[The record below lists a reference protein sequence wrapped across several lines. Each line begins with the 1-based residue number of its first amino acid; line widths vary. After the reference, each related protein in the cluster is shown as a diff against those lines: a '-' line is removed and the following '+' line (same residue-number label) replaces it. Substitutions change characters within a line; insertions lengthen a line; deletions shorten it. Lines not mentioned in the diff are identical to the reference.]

1 MKKIVLL
8 IVFFYS
14 SLLYANPSPFGL
26 EINKATVKE
35 AKEKYTL
42 EQLEGTNL
50 YSDGPM
56 YFVDENQLNIDGL
69 KSVLLIFSKD
79 EKLIAVKSIFKDY
92 KFKSL
97 NENLSKKYQIVEKKL
112 NFVGNQYVKYQND
125 ETIIELD
132 SQHMSFELSLTYIDK
147 EFYKL
152 ISKSLEQEKKQ
163 KNQKELDSL

>member
-1 MKKIVLL
+1 MKGNFIMKKLVLL

-56 YFVDENQLNIDGL
+56 YFVGENQLSIDGL
-69 KSVLLIFSKD
+69 KSILLIFSKD
-79 EKLIAVKSIFKDY
+79 E
-92 KFKSL
+92 
-97 NENLSKKYQIVEKKL
+97 KL

-152 ISKSLEQEKKQ
+152 ISRSLEQEKKQ

>member
-1 MKKIVLL
+1 MKKLVLL

-56 YFVDENQLNIDGL
+56 YFVGENQLSIDGL
-69 KSVLLIFSKD
+69 KSILLIFSKD
-79 EKLIAVKSIFKDY
+79 E
-92 KFKSL
+92 
-97 NENLSKKYQIVEKKL
+97 KL

-132 SQHMSFELSLTYIDK
+132 SQHMSFELSITYIDK

-152 ISKSLEQEKKQ
+152 ISRSLEQEKKQ